1 MKRLLL
7 ALDGALVLGLGLYM
21 LLLSQTESY
30 TAFMNPKFRLLTA
43 AAAVALC
50 IVGAAFLIRPA
61 GVGDLVRTLSFVVL
75 GMLILHAGTGELKS
89 ASVLM
94 LKPPETV
101 VTVEPEMI
109 REGQAYL
116 KVNPARLFFLLHT
129 GNAPALD
136 QGVITRGIVRRTP
149 ELDRLG
155 WFVLLRGN
163 MVCCLADAVA
173 MGVLVA
179 ADGSRQV
186 QNGEW
191 VMAFGR
197 VQPLT
202 DPHPLTDLGPTG
214 EVPFSMVYDKAL
226 FAAEAVEKTER
237 PRFSYVFELPPSAKK
252 PVRLTGGADDY

>member
-43 AAAVALC
+43 AAATGLC
-50 IVGAAFLIRPA
+50 IVGTAFLIRPA
-61 GVGDLVRTLSFVVL
+61 GVGDLLRTLSFVVL

-101 VTVEPEMI
+101 VAVEPEMI
-109 REGQAYL
+109 REGKSYL

-136 QGVITRGIVRRTP
+136 QGVITRGIVRRTAA
-149 ELDRLG
+149 LDRLG

-173 MGVLVA
+173 MGCWSPPTA
-179 ADGSRQV
+179 AGRFKTGSGSWPSAGCNR
-186 QNGEW
+186 
-191 VMAFGR
+191 FPTLT
-197 VQPLT
+197 PL
-202 DPHPLTDLGPTG
+202 PTSDRP
-214 EVPFSMVYDKAL
+214 VKSLSRWSTTRPFL
-226 FAAEAVEKTER
+226 R
-237 PRFSYVFELPPSAKK
+237 PRRSKKRNGRASPTSSNCRLPAIA
-252 PVRLTGGADDY
+252 RTA